1 MFTSSLLALALSAT
15 ASANPATAVFFHEKA
30 VLVETESVLAFAPAR
45 IEGAM
50 ALLSEPV
57 THMTRAGAAG
67 EGILAITAPDGRA
80 LTVRV
85 EASMS
90 PAMLVRAIN
99 AARLGFFARSIATP
113 TGMRIAVAFDRP
125 AALAIGGART
135 AAPRI
140 EAAGVALELPVAL
153 TNEDNALRIAPMGG
167 LHVPA
172 AGMLSVDGAGFYQM
186 TDRGAARVQAD
197 SGVMAGAAGSFD
209 LDGAALADWQEL
221 GAVALDAEGILM
233 LDASGA
239 LVIDGAALAASGAVA
254 VPEKMRAA
262 LAEKGDIV
270 IDTHGWLSMDAGGHI
285 SLLAPVESAAAFPLD
300 PTGMVSFDEVDTFTI
315 DFDAVMAAAA
325 TDVDAALGFSGG
337 RTVNLGAGRVIA
349 TGAISGGADHTLP
362 IGTPGALRASR
373 VAWVT
378 YSQGVPVV
386 LARPWDGFS
395 R

>member
-1 MFTSSLLALALSAT
+1 MFASTLLALALSAT

-30 VLVETESVLAFAPAR
+30 VLVETESVLTFAPAR
-45 IEGAM
+45 IGGAM

-57 THMTRAGAAG
+57 SHMSRAGAAG

-85 EASMS
+85 EASMT

-99 AARLGFFARSIATP
+99 AARLGFLARPIATP
-113 TGMRIAVAFDRP
+113 AGMRIAVAFDRT
-125 AALAIGGART
+125 AALAIGTGRGP
-135 AAPRI
+135 APTI
-140 EAAGVALELPVAL
+140 ESAGVAMELPVSL

-167 LHVPA
+167 LHVA
-172 AGMLSVDGAGFYQM
+172 APGMLSVDGAGFYQM
-186 TDRGAARVQAD
+186 VDRGAARVQAEG
-197 SGVMAGAAGSFD
+197 GVMAGAAGSFD

-221 GAVALDAEGILM
+221 GVAALDAEGILM

-239 LVIDGAALAASGAVA
+239 LVIDGAALAASETIAVT
-254 VPEKMRAA
+254 EKMRAVM
-262 LAEKGDIV
+262 AEKGDII
-270 IDTHGWLSMDAGGHI
+270 IDTQGWLSMDAGGHI
-285 SLLAPVESAAAFPLD
+285 SLLTPVESSMAFPLD
-300 PTGMVSFDEVDTFTI
+300 PNGIVSFDEVDTFTI
-315 DFDAVMAAAA
+315 DFDAVLAAAVA
-325 TDVDAALGFSGG
+325 DVDAGLGFSGG
-337 RTVNLGAGRVIA
+337 RVVNLGAGRVIA

-373 VAWVT
+373 VAWVS

-386 LARPWDGFS
+386 MARPWDGFD